1 MKKWFLIL
9 SLSILLSAD
18 ESVHKVVFD
27 LTTGDTKTFEK
38 IILSGIPVQKTH
50 FENKMEELDVA
61 VVIHGDAYKFFVKNL
76 ADTPYKKDSVLAK
89 LQETFL
95 KRLSGSVN
103 TYKVSYLM
111 CESGMKRNKILK
123 ENVYDFVTL
132 VPTSTIGLIEKQNDG
147 YAYIPAR

>member
-1 MKKWFLIL
+1 MKKWLLIL
-9 SLSILLSAD
+9 SLSVLLSAED
-18 ESVHKVVFD
+18 VVHKVVFD
-27 LTTGDTKTFEK
+27 LTTGDFKTFEK

-50 FENKMEELDVA
+50 FESKMEELDVS

-76 ADTPYKKDSVLAK
+76 AKSPYKNDTVLAK

-103 TYKVSYLM
+103 TYKVSYFM

-132 VPTSTIGLIEKQNDG
+132 VPTSTIGLIEKQNEG